1 MPTTLP
7 IRDLKDTAAFAQ
19 SVEDSPTPITVTR
32 NGVGAFVAM
41 RCEDYEALQVE
52 LAKARLYER
61 MELAERE
68 YASGA
73 YTDGESFLSA
83 MRKKYGA

>member
-1 MPTTLP
+1 MPATLP

-19 SVEDSPTPITVTR
+19 SVEDSPTPITITR

-41 RCEDYEALQVE
+41 RCDDYEAMQVE
-52 LAKARLYER
+52 LAKAKLYER

-68 YASGA
+68 YAAGNYA
-73 YTDGESFLSA
+73 DGSSFVAS
-83 MRKKYGA
+83 MRDKYGL